1 MSRRDDPV
9 GRHADW
15 CGQEGEGKQGS
26 PGTGIKVS
34 WSLIYIFVIVLV
46 NVIVLVVVFVIVLV
60 TVFVIVMIT
69 RLARVKEEM
78 GDKEGAED
86 LRQEAFEMY
95 LKVL

>member
-1 MSRRDDPV
+1 M
-9 GRHADW
+9 
-15 CGQEGEGKQGS
+15 
-26 PGTGIKVS
+26 
-34 WSLIYIFVIVLV
+34 V